1 MTKTDRGS
9 RWDQSIPEELYDE
22 IDGQPCLSNRRDEL
36 IHRAPMYRVR
46 EIALNRVHVVAC
58 DQQDMGILFSARP
71 EIGPEPDIPD
81 LGNPPFHRE
90 QAFLSGTEIGDGGR
104 RSELEE
110 YDVVDHNGEW

>member
-22 IDGQPCLSNRRDEL
+22 IDGQPCLSNRGDEL

-58 DQQDMGILFSARP
+58 DQQDMGILVQRSAQDWARTGYP
-71 EIGPEPDIPD
+71 GSRQSA
-81 LGNPPFHRE
+81 LYRE
-90 QAFLSGTEIGDGGR
+90 QAFLQR
-104 RSELEE
+104 
-110 YDVVDHNGEW
+110 H